1 MDKLV
6 EANLRIWGK
15 TKNDLEI
22 MKYSEILSLVG
33 GRANELL
40 LYRLVKESNNIQ
52 TIKDYI
58 DDNELNLTKAHLK
71 RKTDIDKEYYNKKE
85 IIRGEEVSEKLT
97 VDEVLNNACKRAIG
111 VTSRIRNKEFER

>member
-15 TKNDLEI
+15 TKNDLEK

-52 TIKDYI
+52 I
-58 DDNELNLTKAHLK
+58 
-71 RKTDIDKEYYNKKE
+71 
-85 IIRGEEVSEKLT
+85 
-97 VDEVLNNACKRAIG
+97 
-111 VTSRIRNKEFER
+111 ERTY